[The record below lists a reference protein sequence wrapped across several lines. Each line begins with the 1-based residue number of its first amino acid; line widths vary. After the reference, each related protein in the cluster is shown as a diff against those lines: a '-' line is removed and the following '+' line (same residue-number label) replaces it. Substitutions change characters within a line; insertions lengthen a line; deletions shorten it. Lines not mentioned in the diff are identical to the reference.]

1 MWVSAG
7 VRSVAAQHH
16 GTELVC
22 PAPASFALGQYLAL
36 FKISLWNSSVEVG
49 NETSVW
55 ELAGCS

>member
-1 MWVSAG
+1 MSDLWLLSIMAQNL
-7 VRSVAAQHH
+7 SVQLQL
-16 GTELVC
+16 TN
-22 PAPASFALGQYLAL
+22 ASFALGQYLAP